1 MGLTL
6 HFSATLR
13 DPSLHAP
20 LTAEVAD
27 ICRSMDWPYQLFND
41 TCDAPADAFPL
52 EPGTVQNG
60 QKTLHLNGLLFT
72 PPECETVALIFTQSG
87 RSCPPWHVDMAESL
101 AQIRPDM
108 VYNLHVKTQFAGP
121 DTHVALVSLLQYLS
135 RRYFAHIEV
144 VDEGHYWETL
154 DRAVLDQRF
163 REYWGLFD
171 AVEAALKGEDWKDAE
186 TPGEIADRMEEIIRR
201 KFGKEGNLS

>member
-13 DPSLHAP
+13 DSGLHAP

-27 ICRSMDWPYQLFND
+27 ICRSMDWPYDLFSD
-41 TCDAPADAFPL
+41 TCTAPADAFPL
-52 EPGTVQNG
+52 EPGAVQNG

-72 PPECETVALIFTQSG
+72 PPDCETVALIFTQSG
-87 RSCPPWHVDMAESL
+87 RSCPPWHVDMAEML

-108 VYNLHVKTQFAGP
+108 VYTLHVKTQFAGP
-121 DTHVALVSLLQYLS
+121 DIHAALVSLLQYLS
-135 RRYFAHIEV
+135 RQYFANMDVE
-144 VDEGHYWETL
+144 DEGNYWDTL

-163 REYWGLFD
+163 RDYEALFD
-171 AVEAALKGEDWKDAE
+171 AVQAVLENEDWPDAG
-186 TPGEIADRMEEIIRR
+186 TPEDIAERMEAILRR
-201 KFGKEGNLS
+201 RFGEEGELS